1 MNLSPNEVL
10 AVAAVKDIYDSQL
23 GESLRAK
30 LDGFRPQDAESALQ
44 SARTIPQIR
53 AALVVTTWVDEV
65 TYQQGIDREY
75 VSRELRTSAEK
86 CLELLLG

>member
-10 AVAAVKDIYDSQL
+10 AVAAVKDIYDSRL

-30 LDGFRPQDAESALQ
+30 LDGFHPSDAESALQ

-65 TYQQGIDREY
+65 TYQQRIDREY

>member
-10 AVAAVKDIYDSQL
+10 ALADVKDIYASKL
-23 GESLRAK
+23 GDGLRAK

-53 AALVVTTWVDEV
+53 AALVVTAWVDEV
-65 TYQQGIDREY
+65 TYQLRIDREY
-75 VSRELRTSAEK
+75 VSRELRTSAERS
-86 CLELLLG
+86 LELLLG